1 MCGEAALCRVVG
13 VRCELVCRGYTTR
26 MVATTIKVPSE
37 LRDKLNAEARSR
49 DITVAGFIEH
59 LIAERDRAER
69 FRQMRAERAALT
81 PSQRAELAVE
91 YTNAEAAAVADLPA
105 DAS

>member
-1 MCGEAALCRVVG
+1 LWGYG
-13 VRCELVCRGYTTR
+13 RGQVYRAYTLR

-49 DITVAGFIEH
+49 DTTVAGVIEH

-69 FRQMRAERAALT
+69 FRRMRAERAALT
-81 PSQRAELAVE
+81 PSQRAELAAE
-91 YTNAEAAAVADLPA
+91 YTNAEAAAVADLPGA
-105 DAS
+105 AS